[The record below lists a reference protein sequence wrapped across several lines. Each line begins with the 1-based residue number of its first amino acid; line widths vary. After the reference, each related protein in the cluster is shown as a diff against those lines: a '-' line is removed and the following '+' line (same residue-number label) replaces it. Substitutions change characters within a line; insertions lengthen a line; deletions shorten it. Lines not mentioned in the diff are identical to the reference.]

1 MAQQGGPFSRN
12 VLAAGPKKASL
23 PDYPAELNAKAR
35 GRCRA
40 VAPGSTHCRWRSL
53 EHSRSQPYSRSA
65 ECPHQVDMRKVN
77 LEVLKPWIEAR
88 ITELLGGVEDEVL
101 VGAFA
106 NTAVL
111 HHLTVLR

>member
-40 VAPGSTHCRWRSL
+40 VAPGSTHA
-53 EHSRSQPYSRSA
+53 RSQPYSRSA
-65 ECPHQVDMRKVN
+65 ECPHQVDMSKVN

>member
-1 MAQQGGPFSRN
+1 
-12 VLAAGPKKASL
+12 
-23 PDYPAELNAKAR
+23 
-35 GRCRA
+35 
-40 VAPGSTHCRWRSL
+40 
-53 EHSRSQPYSRSA
+53 
-65 ECPHQVDMRKVN
+65 MRKVN